1 MLYDFNFGQH
11 PVFMLV
17 LSGMLVLSFLIYLFY
32 YLVFFRKL
40 ARKKNTKAEQAVAPS
55 FPVSIVIA
63 AKNEYLNLKENLPFL
78 LNQDYDDFEIVIVDD
93 HSTDDTWDLLCAFRI
108 HNPHL
113 RIIRLTDSVVN
124 SEGKKFPLS
133 VGIKE
138 ARHSV
143 LLLTDA
149 DCRPTGPDWIT
160 AMAAAYSSNTG
171 FVLGYGKY
179 YQHRGCLNKLIR
191 FDTMH
196 VAMQYFSAALS
207 RFPYMG
213 VGRNL
218 SYKKEIFIHSNGFV
232 SHYDL
237 MSGDDDLFVSEH
249 ATRNNTATCTD
260 PKSFTFSEPKHR
272 FGDWWQQKK
281 RHFTTGPRYHFKH
294 KFYLGFYSL
303 NVLLFPLLAAV
314 LLLNQYQIIAVSA
327 IVLIKW
333 MVQWI
338 IYAGVTKK
346 LKERKILLISP
357 VLETI
362 LALLYSLI
370 HISNLINKPGRWK

>member
-1 MLYDFNFGQH
+1 
-11 PVFMLV
+11 MLV
-17 LSGMLVLSFLIYLFY
+17 LSCMMLLSFFIYLFY

-40 ARKKNTKAEQAVAPS
+40 ARRKNKKTTNTAVAS

-78 LNQDYDDFEIVIVDD
+78 LNQDYEDFEIVVVDD

-138 ARHSV
+138 AKNRV
-143 LLLTDA
+143 LVLTDA

-160 AMAAAYSSNTG
+160 AIANTYSTHTE

-179 YQHRGCLNKLIR
+179 YQHRGLLNKLIR
-191 FDTMH
+191 FDVMH

-207 RFPYMG
+207 HFPYMG

-218 SYKKEIFIHSNGFV
+218 SYKKEVFIHGNGFV
-232 SHYDL
+232 NHYDL

-249 ATRNNTATCTD
+249 ATRKNTVVCID
-260 PKSFTFSEPKHR
+260 PKAFTFSEPKHR
-272 FGDWWQQKK
+272 FSDWWQQKK
-281 RHFTTGPRYHFKH
+281 RHFTTGHRYRFKH
-294 KFYLGFYSL
+294 KFYLGLYSL
-303 NVLLFPLLAAV
+303 NVLVFPLLAAII
-314 LLLNQYQIIAVSA
+314 LLNQYQIIAISA

-333 MVQWI
+333 MTQWI
-338 IYAGVTKK
+338 MYAGVTKK
-346 LKERKILLISP
+346 LAERKILLISP

-370 HISNLINKPGRWK
+370 HLSNLINKPGRWK